1 MRTARVAVTALAL
14 VTLAGCGSSGGSS
27 GSSTPPASGPTG
39 STSGSTGSTPSTP
52 SGSTA
57 TMTFTGSFSGSVSVN
72 LCSGPV
78 ASIKV
83 TVKGD
88 STTYNGSISAT
99 EMGFVGPAAADY
111 TLKEGDA
118 KPTVSADGNTFTVH
132 NATLID
138 LISKKSVVVNG
149 SVTCP

>member
-1 MRTARVAVTALAL
+1 MAL
-14 VTLAGCGSSGGSS
+14 VALAGCGSSGGSKDASTTPPTS
-27 GSSTPPASGPTG
+27 GSTPPAVG
-39 STSGSTGSTPSTP
+39 STQSPDAASTS
-52 SGSTA
+52 

-72 LCSGPV
+72 LCSGSV

-88 STTYNGSISAT
+88 STAYNGSISAT

-111 TLKEGDA
+111 SLKEGDA
-118 KPTVSADGNTFTVH
+118 KPTVSADGNTFSVH
-132 NATLID
+132 DATLID